1 MKYSE
6 IYDEK
11 MTILE
16 RQDDETKDT
25 LEKVLVIEKGKRP
38 YELITING
46 KRVENFWVPSSIEML
61 SNSWIKR

>member
-1 MKYSE
+1 
-6 IYDEK
+6 